1 MHKELIDVS
10 LRLGFCCLA
19 ANPCKSDKYLKD
31 PYPGK
36 IDIIALNLRVS
47 FFFLPTSPHFFSS
60 FQLESLVVTG
70 VLTANSCTGITPSL

>member
-10 LRLGFCCLA
+10 LRFCVYCLA

-31 PYPGK
+31 PYSGK

-47 FFFLPTSPHFFSS
+47 FFSFPPPPFFFS
-60 FQLESLVVTG
+60 FQLESLIVTG